1 MPGTLA
7 FGEILLYVVVGPL
20 LIYLSLTW
28 LLHRVT
34 ERDAAEAR
42 LAALYDLSRDGAA
55 ARSLAELYEIA
66 LSIPERA
73 GLAGARCF
81 LVTQDAPGRSWL
93 LAGARAL
100 GDEDKA
106 AAQAVIAAWDQP
118 DCPLRRGDASRA
130 VLNCPALVQ
139 VSSRLSR
146 PPEQV
151 LGLALSREPGHHAIL
166 AVCLDSGSALPTQ
179 TIDTLESMAAGL
191 AMAIDR
197 ARFRTRERQLLQQVQ
212 RDVASDS
219 LGLTGTLERMLAD
232 IVEGHPVEA
241 AAVYLLRDGGSK
253 LACVVSWPRP
263 DAGKWLSGHA
273 LRAIAPAQRPATVP
287 DPSPTPVVTARRI
300 EVIAVPIADE
310 GRVQGAFVLAGRAN
324 ATLPH
329 RSVLDV
335 VAGIM
340 ALLIRNSQL
349 YARLETQAVLE
360 ERSHLAREVH
370 DGLAQALGFFNFKVQ
385 HVQRLLGR
393 GELDEAQVALQEL
406 RSGSQEVYDEVR
418 QLVRDLSGPAED
430 AGDFAARLERYCQ
443 AFTRRTGLQVS
454 LDAAQD
460 IPLGPEARFELFRV
474 VQEALNNAHRHA
486 RASQVSV
493 NLCREPRGVALTVTD
508 DGAGMPSSYEGG
520 DHFGLQIMSERV
532 HSIGGDLQVL
542 SRNGQGTAVQVRV
555 PVEVAGEPREEGLWS
570 AFVS

>member
-1 MPGTLA
+1 
-7 FGEILLYVVVGPL
+7 
-20 LIYLSLTW
+20 
-28 LLHRVT
+28 
-34 ERDAAEAR
+34 
-42 LAALYDLSRDGAA
+42 
-55 ARSLAELYEIA
+55 
-66 LSIPERA
+66 
-73 GLAGARCF
+73 
-81 LVTQDAPGRSWL
+81 
-93 LAGARAL
+93 
-100 GDEDKA
+100 
-106 AAQAVIAAWDQP
+106 VIAAWDQP

-151 LGLALSREPGHHAIL
+151 LGLALSREPANHAIL
-166 AVCLDSGSALPTQ
+166 AVCLDSWSALAHQ
-179 TIDTLESMAAGL
+179 TIDTLESMTAGL

-197 ARFRTRERQLLQQVQ
+197 ARFRVRERQLLQQVQ

-232 IVEGHPVEA
+232 MVDGHPVEA

-273 LRAIAPAQRPATVP
+273 LRAISTPAERPATVP

-310 GRVQGAFVLAGRAN
+310 GRVQGVFVLAGRAN

-393 GELDEAQVALQEL
+393 GELDEAQAALQEL

-430 AGDFAARLERYCQ
+430 AGDFSARLERYCQ

-454 LDAAQD
+454 LDAAPD
-460 IPLGPEARFELFRV
+460 IALGPEARFELFRV
-474 VQEALNNAHRHA
+474 VQEALNNAQRHA
-486 RASQVSV
+486 RASHVSV
-493 NLCREPRGVALTVTD
+493 KLCQEPQGVALMITD
-508 DGAGMPSSYEGG
+508 DGAGMPATYEGG
-520 DHFGLQIMSERV
+520 DHFGMQIMSQRV
-532 HSIGGDLQVL
+532 HSIGGDFKVM
-542 SRNGQGTAVQVRV
+542 SGNGHGTTVHVRV